1 MYVYHVQKSLFVSRY
16 NHISLSEALNKI
28 KEENNMMAIKKN
40 RVIMLEK
47 AWNKTLENGKEL
59 NEEEQEEILSLPQC
73 KLDFEISDKE

>member
-1 MYVYHVQKSLFVSRY
+1 
-16 NHISLSEALNKI
+16 
-28 KEENNMMAIKKN
+28 MAIKKN

-73 KLDFEISDKE
+73 KSDFEISDDE